1 MPMKAAVREML
12 PEKRSICAL
21 RYSRSNTSRASRSGS
36 AIIRSAPRLVAW
48 SVTMAS
54 AGSML
59 AVIGSDG
66 APEARISILSTLL
79 RSWRRFPGHARTC
92 NVARASSANRRFG
105 MPVASL
111 IRSMKYS
118 TNSGMSSRRS
128 ESPGTFTGTT
138 FSRWNRSS
146 RNRPA
151 AISSRK
157 SREVE
162 ETTRTSTCTS
172 LSPPTLRKLWS
183 TSTRRIRPWVSRGMS
198 ATSSR

>member
-1 MPMKAAVREML
+1 MALRVAELAVEQGPDLVDRVGELVAAVLDVDDRLALRDEAAVDVSDTAHQLSSSSSARAPERPSDFSFRCRAERSMPMKAAVREML

-111 IRSMKYS
+111 IRSLKYS
-118 TNSGMSSRRS
+118 
-128 ESPGTFTGTT
+128 
-138 FSRWNRSS
+138 
-146 RNRPA
+146 
-151 AISSRK
+151 
-157 SREVE
+157 
-162 ETTRTSTCTS
+162 
-172 LSPPTLRKLWS
+172 
-183 TSTRRIRPWVSRGMS
+183 
-198 ATSSR
+198 